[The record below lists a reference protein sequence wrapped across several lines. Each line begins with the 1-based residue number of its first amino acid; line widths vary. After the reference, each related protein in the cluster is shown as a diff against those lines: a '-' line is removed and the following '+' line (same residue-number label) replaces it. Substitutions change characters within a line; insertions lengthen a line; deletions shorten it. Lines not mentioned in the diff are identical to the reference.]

1 MRQLYVSPQKK
12 QTKKRDIFFC
22 MEYRLLVTKE
32 PLFWMFRGQKIR
44 SFLSQKVDGN
54 MMFTDYWK
62 VLVLNFS
69 VMGNKVFFEK
79 KKVNEKMI
87 FIGYWKVLVLNF
99 SVMGNAV
106 FFNKKVDVKIIFT
119 LSFWTFHDILRSGK
133 YGFSCSDMSMTQY
146 F

>member
-22 MEYRLLVTKE
+22 MEYRLLITKE

-69 VMGNKVFFEK
+69 VMGNTAFFESRSWWK
-79 KKVNEKMI
+79 ENI
-87 FIGYWKVLVLNF
+87 YW
-99 SVMGNAV
+99 
-106 FFNKKVDVKIIFT
+106 
-119 LSFWTFHDILRSGK
+119 LRRSSCFELFGDGK
-133 YGFSCSDMSMTQY
+133 YGFFFQLKSGWKDDIYLAFFSFPRYSRTWEIRFFVQC
-146 F
+146 